1 MKCAGPVTSV
11 ASVSEHD
18 AKVAASPGRFEFR
31 IVAAPTEHRA
41 PRACRAAKETTG
53 QWSQS
58 ELATSW
64 ASAPWWAD
72 GSVVVSRRPL
82 RDATT
87 EPSAHHGAD
96 AHDVASSL
104 WLHCPVVSLAA
115 RHARGALC
123 SVGAAT
129 MRN

>member
-82 RDATT
+82 RDATALRASESLGPDRRVT
-87 EPSAHHGAD
+87 IGAKR
-96 AHDVASSL
+96 L
-104 WLHCPVVSLAA
+104 RRPE
-115 RHARGALC
+115 GG
-123 SVGAAT
+123 SVQ
-129 MRN
+129 